1 MDFKTISVREQH
13 GFKIVEV
20 LEKRIYLSITEIFKE
35 ELIALI
41 EQGNFKIVI
50 DLRRVEVINSAG
62 LGVLILAR
70 DVLMKKE
77 GIIKLTNLQQLL
89 SDIFSRMKLDMLF
102 KIYKSNEEAVDEE

>member
-13 GFKIVEV
+13 GYAIVEV
-20 LEKRIYLSITEIFKE
+20 QEKRIYLSITEIFKE

-41 EQGNFKIVI
+41 EQGNLKVVI
-50 DLRRVEVINSAG
+50 DLHRVEVINSAG

-70 DVLMKKE
+70 DVLMKKA

-102 KIYKSNEEAVDEE
+102 KIYKSNEEAVAEE